1 MSLAGGKLKFIQME
15 PVTSLEVPNGA
26 LFIDSANF
34 NSITYKNPSGINTS
48 LTETTAE
55 SLLIKQ
61 MQSGEASIDRYA
73 PVAKAAS
80 GKVFQAESDGE
91 QAFVGFALEA
101 VSGVD
106 QLFNVLLVGVNLES
120 AVSGLG
126 FIPGQDV
133 LIGENGEYVN
143 SVSGFSNLDDSIIK
157 VGVADCAAGVAS
169 PVATDL
175 IVFSDVIAR
184 P

>member
-15 PVTSLEVPNGA
+15 PVNPLEVPNGS
-26 LFIDSANF
+26 LFIDETNLNA
-34 NSITYKNPSGINTS
+34 ITYKNPSGSSSS

-61 MQSGEASIDRYA
+61 MQSGAVSIPKNA
-73 PVAKAAS
+73 PLAKLS
-80 GKVFQAESDGE
+80 NGKVVQAQSDGD
-91 QAFVGFALEA
+91 QAFIGFSLQS

-106 QLFNVLLVGVNLES
+106 QLLNVLLVGANIEG

-133 LIGENGEYVN
+133 LLGESGEYVN
-143 SVSGFSNLDDSIIK
+143 SVSGFTGNDDSIIK
-157 VGVADCAAGVAS
+157 IGIADCAAGVAS

-175 IVFSDVIAR
+175 VVFSDVIAR